1 MPIIPGVNQPE
12 VKAEAVNAPYFTV
25 KATEDAFGAGVLKS
39 MLALGKASGDMA
51 DQANKAVVSYR
62 QQQQKAAPTENPE
75 APKFTTVALPMPKFT
90 PDISDAIE
98 LAKNFNDGV
107 YGLQRDYF
115 QSTGKEALDTLPEAM
130 QGVDALQTKALE
142 SAASPESSRLAQ
154 SAIESWGQAA
164 KDSLERHA
172 VAQQRVYDD
181 DLDNSQVA
189 QSRDA
194 VALLYNDDGNFL
206 RHLHV
211 AAEAQ
216 TDQALRKLRDVNP
229 EAHPQ
234 AVAATIGAARA
245 ETASKLIVARIEG
258 ALDRG
263 DLANA
268 LAVHRRWQQD
278 LLPGDMAGVGR
289 QLGAA
294 RFIDGLAAE
303 TQRIMAA
310 PSQAQMRQSR
320 RRVA

>member
-1 MPIIPGVNQPE
+1 MPIIPGVNQHE
-12 VKAEAVNAPYFTV
+12 IKAEAANTPYFTV
-25 KATEDAFGAGVLKS
+25 KASEGAFGADVLKS
-39 MLALGKASGDMA
+39 MLAFGKSGGDLA
-51 DQANKAVVSYR
+51 DQANKAVASYR
-62 QQQQKAAPTENPE
+62 QQQKAASTENPE
-75 APKFTTVALPMPKFT
+75 APKFETIILPMPKFS
-90 PDISDAIE
+90 PDISDAIG
-98 LAKNFNDGV
+98 LAKNFNDRV

-194 VALLYNDDGNFL
+194 VALLYNDDETFL

-216 TDQALRKLRDVNP
+216 ANQALRKLRDMDP
-229 EAHPQ
+229 EVHPQ

-258 ALDRG
+258 ALDQG

-268 LAVHRRWQQD
+268 LTAHQRWQQD
-278 LLPGDMAGVGR
+278 LLPADLAGVNR
-289 QLGAA
+289 QLAMA
-294 RFIDGLAAE
+294 QFTDSLAAE
-303 TQRIMAA
+303 TQRVMAA
-310 PSQAQMRQSR
+310 PSQASQMPLGR
-320 RRVA
+320 